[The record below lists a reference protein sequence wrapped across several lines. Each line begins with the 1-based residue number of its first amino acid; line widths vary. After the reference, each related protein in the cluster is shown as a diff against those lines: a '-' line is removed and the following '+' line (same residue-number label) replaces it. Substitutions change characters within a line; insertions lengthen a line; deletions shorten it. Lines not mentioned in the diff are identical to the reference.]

1 MDQPESPFRSSR
13 RGGSDDACTEAPV
26 ELSPVELCERIHAS
40 DPKAEALLVERLQ
53 PGLRLILH
61 RATGGDLELAR
72 ELCQE
77 TLIIVIK
84 RLRSSILR
92 DPSELAAFAAQTARN
107 LAIAHRRKD
116 ARRRTQADLDAVN
129 MAFDPGRSQPEEVA
143 VGKLGALVQRLLNQ
157 LPTDRDRSVL
167 KRFYLQEEDKDT
179 ICHDLSLSDLA
190 FNQVLFRARNRFREL
205 LSSAGLNKDDLLES
219 ELHHEQ

>member
-1 MDQPESPFRSSR
+1 MDPPESSFRSG
-13 RGGSDDACTEAPV
+13 RGGGSEDSCVESSL
-26 ELSPVELCERIHAS
+26 ELSPAELCERIHAS

-61 RATGGDLELAR
+61 RATGGDLDLAH

-84 RLRSSILR
+84 RLRTSTLR
-92 DPSELAAFAAQTARN
+92 EPSELAAFAAQTARN

-116 ARRRTQADLDAVN
+116 ARRRTQADLDSVN
-129 MAFDPGRSQPEEVA
+129 MAFDLGRSQPEEVA
-143 VGKLGALVQRLLNQ
+143 VGRLGAIVQRLLDQ
-157 LPTDRDRSVL
+157 LPTERDRSIL
-167 KRFYLQEEDKDT
+167 KRFYLHEEDKDT

-205 LSSAGLNKDDLLES
+205 ITSAGLKKDDLFES

>member
-1 MDQPESPFRSSR
+1 MDQPESSSRSSR
-13 RGGSDDACTEAPV
+13 RGGADESSTDSPA
-26 ELSPVELCERIHAS
+26 ELSAVQLCERIHAS
-40 DPKAEALLVERLQ
+40 DHQAETLLVERLQ
-53 PGLRLILH
+53 PGLRLVLN

-77 TLIIVIK
+77 TLIVVIK

-116 ARRRTQADLDAVN
+116 GRRRTQVDLDAVN
-129 MAFDPGRSQPEEVA
+129 MAFDPGRGQPEEVA
-143 VGKLGALVQRLLNQ
+143 VGKLGALVQRLLDQ
-157 LPTDRDRSVL
+157 LPTERDRSVL
-167 KRFYLQEEDKDT
+167 KRFYLHEEDKDV

-205 LSSAGLNKDDLLES
+205 LSSAGLKKDDLLES
-219 ELHHEQ
+219 ELHNEQ